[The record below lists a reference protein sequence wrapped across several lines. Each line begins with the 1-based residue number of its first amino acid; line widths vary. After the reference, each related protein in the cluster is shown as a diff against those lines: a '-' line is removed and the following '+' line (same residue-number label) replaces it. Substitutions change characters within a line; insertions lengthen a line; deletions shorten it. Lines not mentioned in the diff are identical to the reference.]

1 MRQHYITK
9 SFIDQWA
16 EDPSEGSEDTS
27 EGSSKVGVVCLW
39 HRAKVLVS
47 PGGLHYVK
55 DLWSEE
61 LDNSWSGSERAA
73 VEVIRE
79 FEAKLGDNND
89 QFDAAADYL
98 SGTECSIEED
108 PPIEHLLKF
117 IVLHHARSVIVPI
130 RQFMRNAPLDS
141 TEWEAIIGQRSE
153 AAWRRYGSCG
163 FQITVY
169 PNDISIPLGAIP
181 VFDAEDW
188 GGRAPGT
195 AEFMMP
201 LTPRAMICGA
211 PELPQ
216 GQVEVKSG
224 IIDQE
229 TPIIAQL
236 GGVPTEFTTPYLIC
250 KPSALERTSTT
261 ALGQTEG
268 GNWHWYAIR
277 GRIDLCGTSA
287 SYELRADWQQRTSRH
302 DRNQGLLGIATSPV
316 KQRLRE
322 TMSKDARKIQKDL
335 DDLEVDVCSC
345 AYYRKNP
352 NDTIAASW
360 KAIMPQVICGEVRR
374 QRNRSADGRKV

>member
-16 EDPSEGSEDTS
+16 EDTS
-27 EGSSKVGVVCLW
+27 EGSRVGVVCLW
-39 HRAKVLVS
+39 HRAKVLVPPS
-47 PGGLHYVK
+47 SLHSVE

-61 LDNSWSGSERAA
+61 LDNSWSDSEGAA

-79 FEAKLGDNND
+79 FVAKLGDNND
-89 QFDAAADYL
+89 QFDAAKSYL
-98 SGTECSIEED
+98 SGSECSIEEG
-108 PPIEHLLKF
+108 PPIEHLMKF

-141 TEWEAIIGQRSE
+141 TEWETIIGQRSE
-153 AAWRRYGSCG
+153 AVKHRYSNCG

-169 PNDISIPLGAIP
+169 PNDIAFPVGAIP

-201 LTPRAMICGA
+201 LTPRTMICGS
-211 PELPQ
+211 PELPK
-216 GQVEVKSG
+216 GQVEVLSSSV
-224 IIDQE
+224 DQE
-229 TPIIAQL
+229 TPIIVQL
-236 GGVPTEFTTPYLIC
+236 GGVPAEFTTPYLIC

-261 ALGQTEG
+261 ALGQAEG

-277 GRIDLCGTSA
+277 ARIDLCSTSA

-316 KQRLRE
+316 KQRLRNSMAE
-322 TMSKDARKIQKDL
+322 DAHKLQKDL
-335 DDLEVDVCSC
+335 DDLDVNVCSC
-345 AYYRKNP
+345 AHYRKNP
-352 NDTIAASW
+352 NDSVAASW

-374 QRNRSADGRKV
+374 QRNITSGGRRVRLT